1 MKAQGQYPG
10 AHLCAQIVYICS
22 SLGKQSQKL
31 DGTAAFLQP
40 QYQAGEAW
48 VTYFHGGLTL
58 CNLASLELRS
68 SYLCLLSPELLL
80 RWGDSALC

>member
-1 MKAQGQYPG
+1 MKAQGPYPG

-31 DGTAAFLQP
+31 DGTVAFLQP

-48 VTYFHGGLTL
+48 VTIFTGVLLYVTW
-58 CNLASLELRS
+58 LALNSD
-68 SYLCLLSPELLL
+68 PAT
-80 RWGDSALC
+80 SAS